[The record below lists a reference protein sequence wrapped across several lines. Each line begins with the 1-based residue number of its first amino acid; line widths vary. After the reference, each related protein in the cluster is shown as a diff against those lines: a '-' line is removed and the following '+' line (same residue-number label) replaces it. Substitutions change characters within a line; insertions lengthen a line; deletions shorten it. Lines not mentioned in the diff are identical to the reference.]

1 MKYFSLILTICM
13 CSILLSGCIKM
24 KAAVVDMTKALPF
37 QQEITEPQKVS
48 VQGRTIKLGGEV
60 NDDFGPSFDFD
71 KLQ

>member
-1 MKYFSLILTICM
+1 
-13 CSILLSGCIKM
+13 M

-60 NDDFGPSFDFD
+60 KDDFGPCFDFD

>member
-1 MKYFSLILTICM
+1 
-13 CSILLSGCIKM
+13 M

-37 QQEITEPQKVS
+37 QQEISESQKVS
-48 VQGRTIKLGGEV
+48 VQGRTIKLGGKV